1 MDTTKLN
8 ISFTGANRAAI
19 DAVLKNAEIIITY
32 SNFKEI
38 KGKAGSETYAASLHP
53 QTVVSFVGMLQE
65 MINKSGGSVSI
76 TNESGDEVN
85 LKSSKTD
92 FHFGELEKQLQ
103 PFL

>member
-8 ISFTGANRAAI
+8 ISFQGTDRAAI

-32 SNFKEI
+32 SNFKET
-38 KGKAGSETYAASLHP
+38 KSDGSSTTFAASLHP

-65 MINKSGGSVSI
+65 TLNKSGGSVDIS
-76 TNESGDEVN
+76 NDSGET
-85 LKSSKTD
+85 LKLTSSKSD

-103 PFL
+103 PLM